1 MIEKLINDELRSA
14 NKKFPL
20 FSSWHEAYAVI
31 LEEVEE
37 ANNEADVMCNLYLDR
52 LWRDIRAKASSE
64 ADRFENIN
72 MLRWHTVRA
81 IEELIQVAA
90 MCDKAVISLA
100 GEETKE

>member
-1 MIEKLINDELRSA
+1 MIEKLINEELQNA

-37 ANNEADVMCNLYLDR
+37 AQEEAAVMCNLYLDR
-52 LWRDIRAKASSE
+52 LWQDIRAKASSE
-64 ADRFENIN
+64 ADRFADIGIV
-72 MLRWHTVRA
+72 RGHAVRA

-90 MCDKAVISLA
+90 MCDKAVMSLG
-100 GEETKE
+100 GEEAE

>member
-1 MIEKLINDELRSA
+1 MIEKLINEELQNA

-37 ANNEADVMCNLYLDR
+37 AEEEVAVMSEIELESLWNN
-52 LWRDIRAKASSE
+52 IRSKTSYDTDKFMKIGIIRGHA
-64 ADRFENIN
+64 
-72 MLRWHTVRA
+72 VRG

-90 MCDKAVISLA
+90 MCDKAMMSL
-100 GEETKE
+100 GEEKK

>member
-1 MIEKLINDELRSA
+1 MIEKLINDELRAA

-37 ANNEADVMCNLYLDR
+37 ASEETITIQHGLDTLWLDVR
-52 LWRDIRAKASSE
+52 SKRVSE
-64 ADRFENIN
+64 ANKFKTIGEIRG
-72 MLRWHTVRA
+72 LATRA
-81 IEELIQVAA
+81 IKELIQVAA

-100 GEETKE
+100 GEEKTE

>member
-1 MIEKLINDELRSA
+1 MIEKLINEELQSA

-37 ANNEADVMCNLYLDR
+37 AQEEADVMCALYLDR

-64 ADRFENIN
+64 ADRFEDIGI
-72 MLRWHTVRA
+72 LRGHAVRA

-90 MCDKAVISLA
+90 MCDKAVMSL
-100 GEETKE
+100 GEEEAE

>member
-1 MIEKLINDELRSA
+1 MIEKLINDELQSA

-52 LWRDIRAKASSE
+52 LWHDIKAKASSE
-64 ADRFENIN
+64 ADRFEDIGI
-72 MLRWHTVRA
+72 LRGHAVRA

-90 MCDKAVISLA
+90 MCDKAAMSL
-100 GEETKE
+100 GKEEAE

>member
-1 MIEKLINDELRSA
+1 MIEKLINEELQSA

-37 ANNEADVMCNLYLDR
+37 AQREMEMLADAKLPRFWNRVKNKHVSPASYAGDMGE
-52 LWRDIRAKASSE
+52 IRGYA
-64 ADRFENIN
+64 
-72 MLRWHTVRA
+72 VRA

-90 MCDKAVISLA
+90 MCDKAAMSL
-100 GEETKE
+100 GEEKTK

>member
-1 MIEKLINDELRSA
+1 MIEKLINEELQNA

-37 ANNEADVMCNLYLDR
+37 ADEETNVMCTLYLDR

-64 ADRFENIN
+64 ADRIEDIGIV
-72 MLRWHTVRA
+72 RGHAVRA

-90 MCDKAVISLA
+90 MCDKAAMSL
-100 GEETKE
+100 GEEKTE

>member
-1 MIEKLINDELRSA
+1 MIEKLINDELQNA

-37 ANNEADVMCNLYLDR
+37 ADEQTSVMCTLYLDR
-52 LWRDIRAKASSE
+52 LWQDIRAKASTE
-64 ADRFENIN
+64 ADRFVDIGIV
-72 MLRWHTVRA
+72 RGHAVRA

-90 MCDKAVISLA
+90 MCDKAVMSL
-100 GEETKE
+100 GKEETE

>member
-1 MIEKLINDELRSA
+1 MIEKLINKGLQEA

-37 ANNEADVMCNLYLDR
+37 AREEVSMMGELEIESLWINIRSKKARESDR
-52 LWRDIRAKASSE
+52 LTDIDEIRGYA
-64 ADRFENIN
+64 
-72 MLRWHTVRA
+72 VRA

-90 MCDKAVISLA
+90 MCDKAVMSF
-100 GEETKE
+100 GKEQK

>member
-1 MIEKLINDELRSA
+1 MIEKLINDELRAA

-20 FSSWHEAYAVI
+20 FSSWHEAYALI

-52 LWRDIRAKASSE
+52 LWHDIKAKASSE
-64 ADRFENIN
+64 ADRLEDVGI
-72 MLRWHTVRA
+72 LRGHAVRA

>member
-1 MIEKLINDELRSA
+1 MIEKLINEELQNA

-37 ANNEADVMCNLYLDR
+37 ADEETNVMCTLYLDR
-52 LWRDIRAKASSE
+52 LWQDIRAKASSE
-64 ADRFENIN
+64 ADRFVDIGIVRE
-72 MLRWHTVRA
+72 HAVRA

-90 MCDKAVISLA
+90 MCDKAVMSL
-100 GEETKE
+100 GEEKTE

>member
-1 MIEKLINDELRSA
+1 MIEKLINEELQSA

-52 LWRDIRAKASSE
+52 LWRDIKVKASSE
-64 ADRFENIN
+64 ADRLEDIGIV
-72 MLRWHTVRA
+72 RGHAVRA

-90 MCDKAVISLA
+90 MCDKAVMSL
-100 GEETKE
+100 GKEEAE

>member
-1 MIEKLINDELRSA
+1 MIEKLINEELQNA

-37 ANNEADVMCNLYLDR
+37 AQEEAAVMCNLYLDR
-52 LWRDIRAKASSE
+52 LWRDIKVKASSE
-64 ADRFENIN
+64 ADRLEDIGIV
-72 MLRWHTVRA
+72 RGHAVRA

-90 MCDKAVISLA
+90 MCDKAVMSLG
-100 GEETKE
+100 GEEAE

>member
-1 MIEKLINDELRSA
+1 MIEKLINEELQNA

-52 LWRDIRAKASSE
+52 LWQDIRAKASSE
-64 ADRFENIN
+64 ADRFVDIGIV
-72 MLRWHTVRA
+72 RGHAVRA

-90 MCDKAVISLA
+90 MCDKAVMSL
-100 GEETKE
+100 GEEEAE

>member
-1 MIEKLINDELRSA
+1 MIEKLINEELQSA

-37 ANNEADVMCNLYLDR
+37 AQREMEMLADAKLPRFWNRVKNKHVSPASYAGDMGE
-52 LWRDIRAKASSE
+52 IRGYA
-64 ADRFENIN
+64 
-72 MLRWHTVRA
+72 VRA

-90 MCDKAVISLA
+90 MCDKAAMSL
-100 GEETKE
+100 GKEKAE

>member
-1 MIEKLINDELRSA
+1 MIEKLINEELQNA

-31 LEEVEE
+31 LEEVEK
-37 ANNEADVMCNLYLDR
+37 ANEEADVMCNLYLDR
-52 LWRDIRAKASSE
+52 LWRDIKAKASSE
-64 ADRFENIN
+64 ADRLEDVG
-72 MLRWHTVRA
+72 MLRGHVVRA

-100 GEETKE
+100 GEEKTE

>member
-1 MIEKLINDELRSA
+1 MIEKLINDELQSA

-37 ANNEADVMCNLYLDR
+37 AQDEMTMLTDAKIPNFWASIKCKSCPEKVYFEYMDV
-52 LWRDIRAKASSE
+52 IRCFA
-64 ADRFENIN
+64 I
-72 MLRWHTVRA
+72 RA

-90 MCDKAVISLA
+90 MCDKAAMSL
-100 GEETKE
+100 GKEKAE

>member
-1 MIEKLINDELRSA
+1 MIEKLINEELQNA

-37 ANNEADVMCNLYLDR
+37 ADEQTSVMCTLYLDR
-52 LWRDIRAKASSE
+52 LWQDIRAKASTE
-64 ADRFENIN
+64 ADRFEDIGIV
-72 MLRWHTVRA
+72 RGHAVRA

-90 MCDKAVISLA
+90 MCDKAVMSLV
-100 GEETKE
+100 EEKAE

>member
-1 MIEKLINDELRSA
+1 MIEKLIDKELQNA

-37 ANNEADVMCNLYLDR
+37 ANEETNVMCTLYLDR
-52 LWRDIRAKASSE
+52 LWQDIRTKASSE
-64 ADRFENIN
+64 ADRFEDIGIV
-72 MLRWHTVRA
+72 RGHAVRA

-90 MCDKAVISLA
+90 MCDKAAMSL
-100 GEETKE
+100 GKEKTE

>member
-1 MIEKLINDELRSA
+1 MIEKLINEELQNA

-37 ANNEADVMCNLYLDR
+37 AEEEVAVMSKIELESLWNN
-52 LWRDIRAKASSE
+52 IRSKTSYDTDKFMKIGIIRGHA
-64 ADRFENIN
+64 
-72 MLRWHTVRA
+72 VRA

-90 MCDKAVISLA
+90 MCDKAAMSLG
-100 GEETKE
+100 GEEAE

>member
-1 MIEKLINDELRSA
+1 MIEKLINEELQNA

-37 ANNEADVMCNLYLDR
+37 AQEEVAVMSEIELES
-52 LWRDIRAKASSE
+52 LWSSIRSKMSDE
-64 ADRFENIN
+64 VDRFMKIGII
-72 MLRWHTVRA
+72 RGHAVRA

-90 MCDKAVISLA
+90 MCDKAAMSLG
-100 GEETKE
+100 GEKTK

>member
-1 MIEKLINDELRSA
+1 MIEKLINEELQNA

-37 ANNEADVMCNLYLDR
+37 ADEQTSVMCTLYLDR
-52 LWRDIRAKASSE
+52 LWQDIRAKASTE
-64 ADRFENIN
+64 ADRFEDIGIV
-72 MLRWHTVRA
+72 RGHAVRA

-90 MCDKAVISLA
+90 MCDKAVMSL
-100 GEETKE
+100 GEEKAE

>member
-1 MIEKLINDELRSA
+1 MIKKLINDELRSA

-37 ANNEADVMCNLYLDR
+37 AQEETNVMCNLYLDR
-52 LWRDIRAKASSE
+52 LWLDIKAKASSE
-64 ADRFENIN
+64 ADRFEDIGII
-72 MLRWHTVRA
+72 RGHTVRA

-90 MCDKAVISLA
+90 MCDKAVMSL
-100 GEETKE
+100 GEEEAE

>member
-1 MIEKLINDELRSA
+1 MIKKLINDELRSA

-37 ANNEADVMCNLYLDR
+37 AQEETNVMCNLYLDR
-52 LWRDIRAKASSE
+52 LWLDIKAKASSE
-64 ADRFENIN
+64 ADRFEDIGII
-72 MLRWHTVRA
+72 RGHTVRA

-100 GEETKE
+100 GEEKK

>member
-14 NKKFPL
+14 NEKFPL

-37 ANNEADVMCNLYLDR
+37 AQEEVAVMKEVELESFWSCIRDKKAPDR
-52 LWRDIRAKASSE
+52 MKLKKIGEIRGFA
-64 ADRFENIN
+64 
-72 MLRWHTVRA
+72 VRG

-90 MCDKAVISLA
+90 MCDKAVMSL
-100 GEETKE
+100 GKEQE

>member
-1 MIEKLINDELRSA
+1 MIEKLINEELQNA

-37 ANNEADVMCNLYLDR
+37 AQEEVAVMSEIELESLWSNIRSKTSSESDR
-52 LWRDIRAKASSE
+52 LEDIG
-64 ADRFENIN
+64 I
-72 MLRWHTVRA
+72 LRGHAVRA

-90 MCDKAVISLA
+90 MCDKAVMSL
-100 GEETKE
+100 GEEKTE

>member
-1 MIEKLINDELRSA
+1 MIEKLINDELRAA

-37 ANNEADVMCNLYLDR
+37 AQREMEMLVGAKLPNFWASIKCKSCPENVYLEYMGN
-52 LWRDIRAKASSE
+52 IRYFA
-64 ADRFENIN
+64 
-72 MLRWHTVRA
+72 VRA

-90 MCDKAVISLA
+90 MCDKAVMSLA
-100 GEETKE
+100 GEEKK